1 MRAGREGDGDR
12 RTRLLLYAF
21 AASALVA
28 VAVVLGVIFL
38 TGDDNPTGPGGRV
51 AEGCTLKSYPTLEGT
66 HLATL
71 EGPRP
76 KWNSFPPTSGPHYAQ
91 PAPVNFYEEP
101 VNPRIVVHNLEHG
114 IVAIQYGNQV
124 PAATV
129 DRLREFWRDDPN
141 AVVVAPLPQLGDK
154 ITATAWVAP
163 PYQEG
168 TRESRGRGW
177 LLSCDNFNEEQFAK
191 FRDERRGKGPER
203 VPVEALT
210 PGT

>member
-1 MRAGREGDGDR
+1 M
-12 RTRLLLYAF
+12 LLYA
-21 AASALVA
+21 AAATAVVAL
-28 VAVVLGVIFL
+28 AVVLGVIFL
-38 TGDDNPTGPGGRV
+38 AGDDNPTGPGGRV

-66 HLATL
+66 HLPSP

-114 IVAIQYGNQV
+114 IVAIQYGDAV
-124 PAATV
+124 PESTV
-129 DRLREFWRDDPN
+129 ARLRDFWRDDPN
-141 AVVVAPLPQLGDK
+141 AVVVAPLPELRGK
-154 ITATAWVAP
+154 ITATAWNAP
-163 PYQEG
+163 PYEQG
-168 TRESRGRGW
+168 SRTSRGRGW

-203 VPVEALT
+203 IPVEALT